1 MIVGEKVVPT
11 KVTASTTRVC
21 RIRHSETMS
30 VSTWNG
36 KGHLLKKWPFK
47 EMHELSQTLKGLAK
61 TEDPKIFYV
70 DIEMPFPMIHL

>member
-30 VSTWNG
+30 VSTWNE
-36 KGHLLKKWPFK
+36 KGNLLEKWPFEK
-47 EMHELSQTLKGLAK
+47 IHELSQTLKDLAK
-61 TEDPKIFYV
+61 TEDPNIFYV
-70 DIEMPFPMIHL
+70 DIEMPVPMIQV